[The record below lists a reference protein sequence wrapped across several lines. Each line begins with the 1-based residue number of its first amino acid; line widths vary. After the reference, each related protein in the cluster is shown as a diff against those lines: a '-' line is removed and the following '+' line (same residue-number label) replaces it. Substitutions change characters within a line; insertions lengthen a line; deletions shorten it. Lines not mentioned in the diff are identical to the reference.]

1 MFYHFCLLCCNSH
14 VIKSNKKIC
23 FIITTHKIDV
33 ITFTSF
39 KRLKI
44 DNMYLAKLLISSRD
58 VSINLQKSIE
68 NKKSSK

>member
-1 MFYHFCLLCCNSH
+1 M
-14 VIKSNKKIC
+14 
-23 FIITTHKIDV
+23 ITTHKIDV
-33 ITFTSF
+33 ISFTSF